1 MKYWIYIM
9 SVLAFA
15 SCIRDEIEPCP
26 PLQVRIAVKDK
37 NYFNINEVARLG
49 YAEKLAEDLPF
60 RDYVSTLYYV
70 LTNAETGE
78 TILEQ
83 PLMTLTSGEQEL
95 PVVFP

>member
-1 MKYWIYIM
+1 M

-37 NYFNINEVARLG
+37 NYFNINEVVRLG

-60 RDYVSTLYYV
+60 RDYVKRHQRI
-70 LTNAETGE
+70 A
-78 TILEQ
+78 
-83 PLMTLTSGEQEL
+83 PLFSDEFWVTR
-95 PVVFP
+95 